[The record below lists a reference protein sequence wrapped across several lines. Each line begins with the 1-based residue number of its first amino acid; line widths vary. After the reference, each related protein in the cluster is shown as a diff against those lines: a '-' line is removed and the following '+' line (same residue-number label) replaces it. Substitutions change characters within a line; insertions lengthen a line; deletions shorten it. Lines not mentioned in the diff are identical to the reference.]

1 MTDPRE
7 KIVQDGRAMFLL
19 ERFLKT
25 NLYDVEVRTQV
36 TEERDEDYK
45 DYWPTVVQQLR
56 KDFGCFY
63 LDKPLTQKKFAEIMG
78 CGVATVVRWENEGRQ
93 PTNTLRRL
101 MRFLVQN
108 RELQEPWWNANCE
121 HNETT
126 HWREK
131 MMKRHKDVHPRLEM
145 LVEEHE

>member
-78 CGVATVVRWENEGRQ
+78 CGV
-93 PTNTLRRL
+93 
-101 MRFLVQN
+101 
-108 RELQEPWWNANCE
+108 ELWWNANCE

>member
-36 TEERDEDYK
+36 TEERDEDYE
-45 DYWPTVVQQLR
+45 DYWPTV
-56 KDFGCFY
+56 
-63 LDKPLTQKKFAEIMG
+63 
-78 CGVATVVRWENEGRQ
+78 TVVGWENEGRQ

-101 MRFLVQN
+101 MRFFVQN
-108 RELQEPWWNANCE
+108 RELQELWWNANCE

-126 HWREK
+126 HWRED

-145 LVEEHE
+145 LVEEQE